1 MFSKILIANR
11 GEVAVRIIRAC
22 KEMGIATVAVFSE
35 ADSEALHANLAD
47 ESYCIGPARAAD
59 SYLNMQA
66 IITVALAS
74 GADAVHPGYGL
85 LSENTEFA
93 RLCRD
98 NGIVFIGPE
107 PETIAKMGDK
117 DEARRTMKNA
127 GVPIIEGSDVLKGF
141 GDAKRVAEK
150 VGFPLLLKAKDGGG
164 GRGIR
169 LIKEAQ
175 ELEGAYYSATAE
187 AEAAFGCGALY
198 IEKYLYPVKHIEVQ
212 LLCDLFGNIVILGE
226 RDCSVQRKNQK
237 LIEEAPAPVLS
248 DKARLELY
256 AAARKAA
263 EAVKYTSVGTVE
275 FLMDANNNFYFM
287 EMNTRLQVEHSVTE
301 MVCGIDIVKW
311 QIRVAAGV
319 EISFTDRDINHEGHA
334 IECRICAEHP
344 FKFTPNSGEIKI
356 LHIPGGMNVRFDSAI
371 YQGYVVPPFYDSML
385 GKLIVYSKT
394 REEAI
399 RKMKSALSELIID
412 GIMQNSE
419 LYLEL
424 LSEPDFES
432 GKYTTA
438 FLKDRGYIL

>member
-169 LIKEAQ
+169 LLKRRRS
-175 ELEGAYYSATAE
+175 L
-187 AEAAFGCGALY
+187 
-198 IEKYLYPVKHIEVQ
+198 
-212 LLCDLFGNIVILGE
+212 
-226 RDCSVQRKNQK
+226 
-237 LIEEAPAPVLS
+237 
-248 DKARLELY
+248 KARITVRPPRLRPLS
-256 AAARKAA
+256 AA
-263 EAVKYTSVGTVE
+263 ELFILKNIY
-275 FLMDANNNFYFM
+275 
-287 EMNTRLQVEHSVTE
+287 
-301 MVCGIDIVKW
+301 
-311 QIRVAAGV
+311 IR
-319 EISFTDRDINHEGHA
+319 
-334 IECRICAEHP
+334 
-344 FKFTPNSGEIKI
+344 
-356 LHIPGGMNVRFDSAI
+356 
-371 YQGYVVPPFYDSML
+371 
-385 GKLIVYSKT
+385 
-394 REEAI
+394 
-399 RKMKSALSELIID
+399 
-412 GIMQNSE
+412 
-419 LYLEL
+419 
-424 LSEPDFES
+424 
-432 GKYTTA
+432 
-438 FLKDRGYIL
+438 